1 MISVLLNDAVKD
13 DIIIIITETWI
24 RYSQSDNKNIYD
36 MVLAFKV
43 CYIAWALC
51 IYFEINAKYFFLS

>member
-1 MISVLLNDAVKD
+1 MISVLLNDAIKD
-13 DIIIIITETWI
+13 NIIIITETWI

-43 CYIAWALC
+43 CYIAWAHC